1 MRLNKKNK
9 VKKQTKKKQRTE
21 RKKIRIF
28 NFSRRLLIMCIL
40 PMIFTCALVTAISTS
55 TLKSAMEKEIE
66 NSMRIASSAID
77 ETYTNLY
84 EGDYSQD
91 LNGAVRKGDTVIS
104 SEYGLVDA
112 MKEKTGFDISMIFGD
127 MRLLTTVT
135 GLNGGRIN
143 GTRLDEEILEDIQQS
158 ENVFKKDF
166 MVGEN
171 ICYAYYQPLINS
183 DGSVFGA
190 VEIAEE
196 VTELKQTI
204 QKQTNDLIIF
214 SVIIVLGV
222 ALISIVTS
230 RNIVKKMKHTK
241 EFLDNIVQGKLDNN
255 ANKKVMESNDELG
268 DIYRSCVKV
277 QESFSDM
284 VNGIKGSGNNLKL
297 SADSLSQLVQTNTSS
312 SKDVND
318 AVEMISN
325 GAKNQAESTSQAR
338 ESVTVINNQ
347 IDRII
352 DEVDIMAEGAEEMS
366 KKEKE
371 SELIITEL
379 EESSLDTK
387 LSVSKATEQIGL
399 MSEAVEDI
407 NKAIE
412 LIQSIA
418 DETDLLSIN
427 ANIEAARAGE
437 AGKGFAVVADQIN
450 KLAVQCNDS
459 SQGIKVML
467 DKIIEI
473 SDKTVSVMGEV
484 QKNMDI
490 QQNKLNLTRD
500 TYKHVSD
507 GVEKSRQNMKNI
519 KEKIV
524 VLNSSGISISK
535 AIDELSS
542 ISENNV
548 MLADDTIE
556 VVNDMNNTMQRVQ
569 TSSEELLVMAE
580 DLQKS
585 MGCFS

>member
-1 MRLNKKNK
+1 MRLNKKEK
-9 VKKQTKKKQRTE
+9 VKKQTEKKQRTE

-28 NFSRRLLIMCIL
+28 NFSRRLLMMCIL

-166 MVGEN
+166 MVGKN

-204 QKQTNDLIIF
+204 QKQANNLTIF
-214 SVIIVLGV
+214 SIVIVLVV
-222 ALISIVTS
+222 AVLSSMISS
-230 RNIVKKMKHTK
+230 RIAKKMKHTK
-241 EFLDNIVQGKLDNN
+241 AFLDNIVQGNLDNN

-325 GAKNQAESTSQAR
+325 GAKNQAESTAQAR

-371 SELIITEL
+371 SEMIITEL

-473 SDKTVSVMGEV
+473 SDKTVNVMGEV

>member
-1 MRLNKKNK
+1 MRLNKKEK
-9 VKKQTKKKQRTE
+9 VKKQTEKKQRTE

-28 NFSRRLLIMCIL
+28 NFSRRLLMMCIL

-104 SEYGLVDA
+104 SEYGLVAA
-112 MKEKTGFDISMIFGD
+112 MKEKTGFEISMIFGD

-204 QKQTNDLIIF
+204 QKQANNLTIF
-214 SVIIVLGV
+214 SIVIVLVV
-222 ALISIVTS
+222 AVLSSMISS
-230 RNIVKKMKHTK
+230 RIAKKMKHTK
-241 EFLDNIVQGKLDNN
+241 AFLDNIVQGNLDNN

-325 GAKNQAESTSQAR
+325 GAKNQAESTAQAR

-371 SELIITEL
+371 SEMIITEL

>member
-1 MRLNKKNK
+1 MRLNKKEK
-9 VKKQTKKKQRTE
+9 VKKQTEKKQRTE

-204 QKQTNDLIIF
+204 QKQANNLTIF
-214 SVIIVLGV
+214 SIVIVLVV
-222 ALISIVTS
+222 AVLSSMISS
-230 RNIVKKMKHTK
+230 RIAKKMKHTK
-241 EFLDNIVQGKLDNN
+241 AFLDNIVQGNLDNN

-325 GAKNQAESTSQAR
+325 GAKNQAESTAQAR

-371 SELIITEL
+371 SEMIITEL

>member
-1 MRLNKKNK
+1 MRLNKKEK
-9 VKKQTKKKQRTE
+9 VKKQTEKKQRTE

-28 NFSRRLLIMCIL
+28 NFSRRLLMMCIL

-204 QKQTNDLIIF
+204 QKQANNLTIF
-214 SVIIVLGV
+214 SIVIVLVV
-222 ALISIVTS
+222 AVLSSMISS
-230 RNIVKKMKHTK
+230 RIAKKMKHTK
-241 EFLDNIVQGKLDNN
+241 AFLDNIVQGNLDNN

-325 GAKNQAESTSQAR
+325 GAKNQAESTAQAR

-371 SELIITEL
+371 SEMIITEL

>member
-1 MRLNKKNK
+1 MRLNKKEK
-9 VKKQTKKKQRTE
+9 VKKQTEKKQRTE

-91 LNGAVRKGDTVIS
+91 LSGAVRKGDTVIS

-135 GLNGGRIN
+135 SLNGGRIN
-143 GTRLDEEILEDIQQS
+143 GTRLDEEILEDIRQS

-204 QKQTNDLIIF
+204 QKQANNLTIF
-214 SVIIVLGV
+214 SIVIVLVV
-222 ALISIVTS
+222 AVLSSMISS
-230 RNIVKKMKHTK
+230 RIAKKMKHTK
-241 EFLDNIVQGKLDNN
+241 AFLDNIVQGNLDNN
-255 ANKKVMESNDELG
+255 ANEKVMESNDELG

-312 SKDVND
+312 SKDVNN

-325 GAKNQAESTSQAR
+325 GAKNQAESTAQAR

-371 SELIITEL
+371 SEMIITEL

-387 LSVSKATEQIGL
+387 LSISKATEQIGL

-450 KLAVQCNDS
+450 KLAVQCNGS

>member
-1 MRLNKKNK
+1 
-9 VKKQTKKKQRTE
+9 
-21 RKKIRIF
+21 
-28 NFSRRLLIMCIL
+28 MCIL

-325 GAKNQAESTSQAR
+325 GAKNQAESTAQAR

>member
-1 MRLNKKNK
+1 
-9 VKKQTKKKQRTE
+9 
-21 RKKIRIF
+21 
-28 NFSRRLLIMCIL
+28 MCIL

-241 EFLDNIVQGKLDNN
+241 AFLDNIVQGNLDNN
-255 ANKKVMESNDELG
+255 ANEKVMESNDELG

-312 SKDVND
+312 SKDVNN

-325 GAKNQAESTSQAR
+325 GAKNQAESTAQAR

-371 SELIITEL
+371 SEMIITEL

-548 MLADDTIE
+548 TLADDTIE

>member
-1 MRLNKKNK
+1 MRLNKKEK
-9 VKKQTKKKQRTE
+9 VKKQTEKKQRTE

-28 NFSRRLLIMCIL
+28 NFSRRLLMMCIL

-204 QKQTNDLIIF
+204 QKQANNLTIF
-214 SVIIVLGV
+214 SIVIVLVV
-222 ALISIVTS
+222 AVLSSMISS
-230 RNIVKKMKHTK
+230 RIAKKMKHTK
-241 EFLDNIVQGKLDNN
+241 AFLDNIVQGNLDNN

-325 GAKNQAESTSQAR
+325 GAKNQAESTAQAR

-371 SELIITEL
+371 SEMIITEL

-473 SDKTVSVMGEV
+473 SDKTVNVMGEV

>member
-1 MRLNKKNK
+1 MRLNKKEK
-9 VKKQTKKKQRTE
+9 VKKQTEKKQRTE

-143 GTRLDEEILEDIQQS
+143 GTRLDEEILEDIRQS

-204 QKQTNDLIIF
+204 QKQANNLTIF
-214 SVIIVLGV
+214 SIVIVLVV
-222 ALISIVTS
+222 AVLSSMISS
-230 RNIVKKMKHTK
+230 RIAKKMKHTK
-241 EFLDNIVQGKLDNN
+241 AFLDNIVQGNLDNN
-255 ANKKVMESNDELG
+255 ANEKVMESNDELG

-312 SKDVND
+312 SKDVNN

-325 GAKNQAESTSQAR
+325 GAKNQAESTAQAR

-352 DEVDIMAEGAEEMS
+352 DEVDIMAVGAEEMS

-371 SELIITEL
+371 SEMIITEL

-556 VVNDMNNTMQRVQ
+556 VVNDMNNPRQRVH

>member
-325 GAKNQAESTSQAR
+325 GAKNQAESTAQAR

>member
-1 MRLNKKNK
+1 MRLNKKEK
-9 VKKQTKKKQRTE
+9 VKKQTEKKQRTE

-91 LNGAVRKGDTVIS
+91 LSGAVRKGDTVIS

-112 MKEKTGFDISMIFGD
+112 MKEKTSFDISMIFGD

-204 QKQTNDLIIF
+204 QKQANNLTIF
-214 SVIIVLGV
+214 SIVIVLVV
-222 ALISIVTS
+222 AVLSSMISS
-230 RNIVKKMKHTK
+230 RIAKKMKHTK
-241 EFLDNIVQGKLDNN
+241 AFLDNIVQGNLDNN

-312 SKDVND
+312 SKDVNN

-325 GAKNQAESTSQAR
+325 GAKNQAESTAQAR

-371 SELIITEL
+371 SEMIITEL

-548 MLADDTIE
+548 TLADDTIE

>member
-1 MRLNKKNK
+1 MRLNKKEK
-9 VKKQTKKKQRTE
+9 VKKQTEKKQRTE

-204 QKQTNDLIIF
+204 QKQANNLTIF
-214 SVIIVLGV
+214 SIVIVLVV
-222 ALISIVTS
+222 AVLSSMISS
-230 RNIVKKMKHTK
+230 RIAKKMKHTK
-241 EFLDNIVQGKLDNN
+241 AFLDNIVQGNLDNN
-255 ANKKVMESNDELG
+255 ANEKVMESNDELG

-325 GAKNQAESTSQAR
+325 GAKNQAESTAQAR

-371 SELIITEL
+371 SEMIITEL

>member
-1 MRLNKKNK
+1 
-9 VKKQTKKKQRTE
+9 
-21 RKKIRIF
+21 
-28 NFSRRLLIMCIL
+28 MCIL

-204 QKQTNDLIIF
+204 QKQANNLTIF
-214 SVIIVLGV
+214 SIVIVLVV
-222 ALISIVTS
+222 AVLSSMISRRIA
-230 RNIVKKMKHTK
+230 KKMKHTK
-241 EFLDNIVQGKLDNN
+241 AFLDNIVQGNLDNN

-325 GAKNQAESTSQAR
+325 GAKNQAESTAQAR

-371 SELIITEL
+371 SEMIITEL

-473 SDKTVSVMGEV
+473 SDKTVNVMGEV

>member
-9 VKKQTKKKQRTE
+9 VKKQRTE

-91 LNGAVRKGDTVIS
+91 LSGTIKKGDTVIS

-127 MRLLTTVT
+127 MRLLTTVK
-135 GLNGGRIN
+135 GSNSGRIN
-143 GTRLDEEILEDIQQS
+143 GTKLDGEILEEIQQS
-158 ENVFKKDF
+158 KNVFKKDF
-166 MVGEN
+166 IVGEN
-171 ICYAYYQPLINS
+171 VCYAYYQPLVNS

-190 VEIAEE
+190 VEIAKE

-325 GAKNQAESTSQAR
+325 GAKNQAESTAQAR

-507 GVEKSRQNMKNI
+507 GVEKSHQNMKNI